1 MEHIAP
7 VSHSGGDL
15 YLYAGEQ
22 SPGVQ
27 VPEQPGQARLASG
40 ASSTSSSNISPSG
53 KERSGSNGTHYRDR

>member
-1 MEHIAP
+1 MVHIAP

-40 ASSTSSSNISPSG
+40 ASSTSFSITSPSG
-53 KERSGSNGTHYRDR
+53 KERSSSNGTHYRDR